1 MNALIVM
8 GILATT
14 AIVGELR
21 HRQQENTIHGP
32 GGKKHHS

>member
-1 MNALIVM
+1 MNALIVI

-21 HRQQENTIHGP
+21 HRQQEFTIHGS
-32 GGKKHHS
+32 GNQQNN